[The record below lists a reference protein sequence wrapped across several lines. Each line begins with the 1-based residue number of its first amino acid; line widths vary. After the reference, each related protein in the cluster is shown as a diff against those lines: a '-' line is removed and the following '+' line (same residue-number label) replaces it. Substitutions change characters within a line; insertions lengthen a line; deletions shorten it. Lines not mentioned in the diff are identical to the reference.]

1 MTDEFGRLRR
11 RLIAQSYLFEDPG
24 AYRAGVEDALDETLR
39 VLREHDASWRV
50 PLRSERKPPVGASMR
65 QPGIA

>member
-50 PLRSERKPPVGASMR
+50 PLRSKPQMRPSMPR
-65 QPGIA
+65 SGITA